1 MSRIAC
7 MSQPEK
13 QSCLCHLNIYFF
25 ILISWF
31 CLCAQAVQI
40 SFKMC
45 KNLLPSVTMLCICV
59 CVCISMRQN
68 RRAAC
73 MLWEIRSVLRCTA
86 DWHLWAYELRGLD
99 IDSIMLVMGAY
110 CSECLWITPQ
120 FPPKLTPVCFRHALW
135 SALLQVKTFKAHPPH
150 AATLHI
156 ACRLP
161 ERNKMAAIWLA
172 QSEFEGNATHQLVC
186 KITKL
191 KKCV

>member
-7 MSQPEK
+7 MSKPEQ
-13 QSCLCHLNIYFF
+13 QSCLCHLNIHFF

-31 CLCAQAVQI
+31 CLCARAVQI

-68 RRAAC
+68 RRAVC

-86 DWHLWAYELRGLD
+86 DWRLWAYELRGLD
-99 IDSIMLVMGAY
+99 IDSIMLVLGTY

-120 FPPKLTPVCFRHALW
+120 FPPNGRQ
-135 SALLQVKTFKAHPPH
+135 SAS
-150 AATLHI
+150 ATL
-156 ACRLP
+156 CGPLYYRSRLLRP
-161 ERNKMAAIWLA
+161 IHPTLPLFTLPAAYQRETKWLPHDWLS
-172 QSEFEGNATHQLVC
+172 QN
-186 KITKL
+186 
-191 KKCV
+191 

>member
-7 MSQPEK
+7 MSKPEQ
-13 QSCLCHLNIYFF
+13 QSCLCHLNIHFF

-31 CLCAQAVQI
+31 CLCARAVQI

-59 CVCISMRQN
+59 CVWISMRQN
-68 RRAAC
+68 RRAVC

-86 DWHLWAYELRGLD
+86 DWRLWAYELRGLD
-99 IDSIMLVMGAY
+99 IDSIMLVLGTY

-120 FPPKLTPVCFRHALW
+120 FPPNGRQSCFCHALW

-161 ERNKMAAIWLA
+161 ARNKMAATWLA
-172 QSEFEGNATHQLVC
+172 QSELEGKATHQLVC
-186 KITKL
+186 KMTKL
-191 KKCV
+191 KKSV